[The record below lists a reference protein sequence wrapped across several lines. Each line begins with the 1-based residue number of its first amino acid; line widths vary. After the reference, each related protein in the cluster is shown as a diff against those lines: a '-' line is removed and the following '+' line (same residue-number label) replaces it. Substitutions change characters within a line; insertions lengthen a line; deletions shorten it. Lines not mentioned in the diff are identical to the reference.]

1 MDLQHKEEVL
11 KCLKRN
17 EALYQILYAQNVV
30 LSSLSQEKL
39 DNREKRGI
47 LKICIVRFVIKY
59 KNLQNIHISSLKTLE
74 GEIIEEKPLTDFKI
88 IMEDGHSKEETI
100 SYLKNGVLVFDK
112 EEFIENFNSYMIEWC
127 FDRRRIEKLKKMI
140 DTGVPIRNWG
150 IVTKNGKTYYIRYTC
165 LERGKVILK

>member
-39 DNREKRGI
+39 DNREKI
-47 LKICIVRFVIKY
+47 QKFTEYTY
-59 KNLQNIHISSLKTLE
+59 KQSYKTLE